1 MIGFIKLQRDIQG
14 TWIHKDPVLL
24 KAWIDI
30 LFNVNWEEKKVLIG
44 STQYTCGVGE
54 SLNSLD
60 TWARIFGKG
69 WDKSKV
75 RRFFKRLESATLID
89 TQNERKTTRIRVLVS
104 SSYEFERHAKRTQ
117 NERKTTPTKE
127 DKNKEIK
134 EEGIF
139 DKRINQ
145 QLPFDSVTS
154 NKTLNAI
161 FADKNEAIQEVKQ
174 IFGQE
179 VTKNDVSIAI
189 QSFCTVAITN
199 YDAYR
204 GIRSV
209 EKLKNKFIGWIPKSV
224 KYQATQKPLSQKTE
238 NLNLEKY
245 ILQYYPKELR
255 HWKKNG
261 EFERLE
267 KLLATDKFKL
277 TNMSKNKKNASYTAL
292 FLFECRHMR
301 LGNRLNGST
310 PQRKLESLDRWEK
323 GLNDYNRN
331 KGDLRQLLKQKV

>member
-1 MIGFIKLQRDIQG
+1 MQRFLKYHPDSDMAKYLQTKPIANHLANIIATRARRTDCPFTGLKIGECLLGNYKKIGITEQQYRTAKKCLQRIGLATFRGTNKGTVAKLVTASVYDI
-14 TWIHKDPVLL
+14 
-24 KAWIDI
+24 
-30 LFNVNWEEKKVLIG
+30 NVQVPNGQTNTNLTE
-44 STQYTCGVGE
+44 QQ
-54 SLNSLD
+54 
-60 TWARIFGKG
+60 
-69 WDKSKV
+69 
-75 RRFFKRLESATLID
+75 RL
-89 TQNERKTTRIRVLVS
+89 
-104 SSYEFERHAKRTQ
+104 
-117 NERKTTPTKE
+117 TKN

-161 FADKNEAIQEVKQ
+161 FADKNEAIQEVQQ

-179 VTKNDVSIAI
+179 VTENDVSIAI

-238 NLNLEKY
+238 NLDLEKY
-245 ILQYYPKELR
+245 ILQYYPKELK

-277 TNMSKNKKNASYTAL
+277 TNISKNKKNASYTAL
-292 FLFECRHMR
+292 FLFECCHMR

-331 KGDLRQLLKQKV
+331 KGDLRSLLKQKV